1 MAADFSI
8 KRNDTDPPY
17 RGTVADGNGN
27 PIDLSDV
34 ASVKFLMRV
43 VSDTPI
49 NDKVSSAA
57 SIEDITGGIVSYSWI
72 VGDTDTSGTYIAE
85 IELTKTN
92 GRVETIPNDGYTI
105 IQITDDLG

>member
-8 KRNDTDPPY
+8 KRNDTDPPI

-34 ASVKFLMRV
+34 VSIRFLMRIL
-43 VSDTPI
+43 SDTPV
-49 NDKVSSAA
+49 NDKVAA
-57 SIEDITGGIVSYSWI
+57 AAEIEDISSGLISYSWT
-72 VGDTDTSGTYIAE
+72 VGDTDTSGTYVGE
-85 IELTKTN
+85 MEMTKTD
-92 GRVETIPNDGYTI
+92 GRIETVPNDGYTI